1 MGPRASDVDG
11 LDHGI
16 QCEANNLLIYAALYP
31 RRKGTTT
38 LDPDK
43 PDRIAMHAD
52 ERRSVGVVALIAM
65 IRMFGL
71 FALLPVL
78 SLYARDLQDATPFLI
93 GLAVGAYGLT
103 QAAFQIP
110 LGALSDRVG
119 RLPVIVTGLAIFA
132 AGSVV
137 AALSD
142 SIHGVIAGRF
152 LQGAG
157 AISATLTAL
166 ITDATRPEVR
176 TRSMAVFGVGIG
188 ASFMIAFAA
197 GPLIAAKF
205 GVLALFWVAA
215 GMAVIAALL
224 LRLLP
229 DIPQPKRR
237 ESWSLVPAFR
247 ADLLRIDFYVFLL
260 HAIMTATFVALPL
273 LLYDRLDIPLT
284 SHWEMYIGSLVVSL
298 GIAVPMIMKDNHQ
311 GRGYLIGLAV
321 SFILMAQLG
330 LTFFAFSAVPVFAA
344 LVIYF
349 AGFNF
354 LEAGLPAR
362 LSMLAEEKVR
372 GASLGVFSSAQFL
385 GAFVGG
391 LIGGRF
397 LGQGR
402 PTDVFFVCALLA
414 GIWLALQGFG
424 RLRK

>member
-1 MGPRASDVDG
+1 LNSETTDG
-11 LDHGI
+11 
-16 QCEANNLLIYAALYP
+16 
-31 RRKGTTT
+31 
-38 LDPDK
+38 
-43 PDRIAMHAD
+43 IAMNAG
-52 ERRSVGVVALIAM
+52 ERRSIGVVALIAM

-78 SLYARDLQDATPFLI
+78 SLYARDLEGATSLLI

-103 QAAFQIP
+103 QAALQVP

-119 RLPVIVTGLAIFA
+119 RLPVIVGGLAIFA
-132 AGSVV
+132 AGSLV

-188 ASFMIAFAA
+188 ASFIVAVAA
-197 GPLIAAKF
+197 GPLIAAQF
-205 GVLALFWVAA
+205 GVPALFWTAA
-215 GMAVIAALL
+215 AMAIIAALM

-229 DIPQPKRR
+229 NIPQPRRR

-260 HAIMTATFVALPL
+260 HAIMTATFVALPFL
-273 LLYDRLDIPLT
+273 LHDRFEMPLT
-284 SHWEMYIGSLVVSL
+284 THWKMYIGSLVVSL
-298 GIAVPMIMKDNHQ
+298 GVAVPMIMNDHHQ

-321 SFILMAQLG
+321 TFVVIAQLG
-330 LTFFAFSAVPVFAA
+330 LTFFAFSAVPVFVA
-344 LVIYF
+344 LVIFF
-349 AGFNF
+349 AGFSF
-354 LEAGLPAR
+354 LEAALPAR
-362 LSMLAEEKVR
+362 LSILADDEVR

-397 LGQGR
+397 LGHGR

-424 RLRK
+424 RFRR